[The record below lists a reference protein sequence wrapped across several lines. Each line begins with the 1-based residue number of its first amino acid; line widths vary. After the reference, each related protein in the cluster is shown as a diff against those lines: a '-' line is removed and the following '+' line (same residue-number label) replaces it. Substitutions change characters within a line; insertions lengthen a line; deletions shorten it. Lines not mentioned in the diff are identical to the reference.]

1 MQKQLKN
8 GNFYLGIAV
17 LMMLV
22 LFISSSMTYQQQ
34 SKVGLIQRVLVI
46 KDFF

>member
-22 LFISSSMTYQQQ
+22 LFISSSMTYQSSWTN
-34 SKVGLIQRVLVI
+34 SKSISERTAKRL
-46 KDFF
+46 F